1 MKIQIL
7 KERID
12 VSKYF
17 VPTDGNTL
25 DHFLNKFNKNI
36 EDLKQ
41 KYLTQDVV
49 SHRLWVER
57 FGYDGGFFIEL
68 YTYRL
73 ETDEEEQK
81 RLETERIKQEK
92 AERTRLKK
100 LENKRIKQSAKEEA
114 ERIEYERLKAKYGE

>member
-7 KERID
+7 KDRID
-12 VSKYF
+12 ISDYF

-25 DHFLNKFNKNI
+25 DHFLNKFSKNI

-41 KYLTQDVV
+41 KYLTDDVV
-49 SHRLWVER
+49 DNKLWVER

-73 ETDEEEQK
+73 ETDEEEQT
-81 RLETERIKQEK
+81 RLEIERIKQEK

-100 LENKRIKQSAKEEA
+100 LENKRIKQAAEEEA

>member
-1 MKIQIL
+1 MKLQIL
-7 KERID
+7 KDRID
-12 VSKYF
+12 ISDYF

-25 DHFLNKFNKNI
+25 DHFLNKFSENI

-41 KYLTQDVV
+41 KYLTDDVV
-49 SHRLWVER
+49 DNKLWVER

-73 ETDEEEQK
+73 ETDEEEQQ
-81 RLETERIKQEK
+81 RLEIERIKQEK

-100 LENKRIKQSAKEEA
+100 LENKRIKQAAKEEA
-114 ERIEYERLKAKYGE
+114 ERIEYERLRAKYGE

>member
-7 KERID
+7 KDRID
-12 VSKYF
+12 VSGCF
-17 VPTDGNTL
+17 VPDDGDTL
-25 DHFLNKFNKNI
+25 DKFLNEITQSI

-41 KYLTQDVV
+41 EYLTTDVV
-49 SHRLWVER
+49 DNKLWVER

-81 RLETERIKQEK
+81 RLEIERIKQEK
-92 AERTRLKK
+92 AERSRLKK
-100 LENKRIKQSAKEEA
+100 LENKRIKQAAEEEA
-114 ERIEYERLKAKYGE
+114 ERIEYERLKAKFG